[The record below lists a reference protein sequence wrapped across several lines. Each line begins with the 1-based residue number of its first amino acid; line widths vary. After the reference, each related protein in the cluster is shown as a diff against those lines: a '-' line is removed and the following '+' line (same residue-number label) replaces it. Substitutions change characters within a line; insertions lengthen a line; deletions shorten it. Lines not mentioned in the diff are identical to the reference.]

1 MIARAP
7 YLFLLLIIIPDLYL
21 DLHYWRHR
29 YAGWST
35 KRLLYWTPTI
45 GMIAYTLYLMYE
57 KNFIP
62 DNPTILYIYLLLLG
76 LIIIP
81 KWIYMLCS
89 ITGLGFCR
97 LFHKKKN
104 YGNLI
109 GLCLVPLLWFV
120 LIYGSTI
127 GFEKLEVNQQTY
139 ASPDLPAAF
148 DGYRIVLFSD
158 AHVGSY
164 KGRQHILQNA
174 IDKINAQ
181 HPDLIVYT
189 GDLQNAQPQ
198 DLYEHMDILSSLKAK
213 DGVYS
218 VLGNHDYA
226 MYIDADEAR
235 KVANNRE
242 VVSLEK
248 QMGWT
253 LLRNEHRTIERG
265 KDHIILAGM
274 ENDGDGKKFPQ
285 LGNINKALK
294 GVKKNDFI
302 LLLEHDPS
310 SWRRKIIPDGRA
322 QLTLSGHTHK
332 MQFTLFGWCP
342 LSVTGKEVNGWYSE
356 GSQSL
361 FVTAGVGGLI
371 PFRFDAP
378 GEIVVLTLT
387 K

>member
-7 YLFLLLIIIPDLYL
+7 YLFLLLILIPDVYL

-29 YAGWST
+29 FGGWTT
-35 KRLLYWTPTI
+35 KRILYWMPTI
-45 GMIAYTLYLMYE
+45 GMIAYTLRLMYE

-76 LIIIP
+76 LIVIP
-81 KWIYMLCS
+81 KWIFMLCS

-97 LFHKKKN
+97 LFRKKKN

-109 GLCLVPLLWFV
+109 GLCMVPLLWFV

-139 ASPDLPAAF
+139 TSPDLPAAF

-174 IDKINAQ
+174 IDHINAQ

-189 GDLQNAQPQ
+189 GDLQNTQPQ
-198 DLYEHMDILSSLKAK
+198 DIYEHMDLLSSLKAK

-253 LLRNEHRTIERG
+253 LLRNEHRILTKG
-265 KDHIILAGM
+265 KDHIVLAGM

-285 LGNINKALK
+285 LGNINKTLK
-294 GVKKNDFI
+294 GVKKDDFI

-310 SWRRKIIPDGRA
+310 SWRRKI
-322 QLTLSGHTHK
+322 
-332 MQFTLFGWCP
+332 
-342 LSVTGKEVNGWYSE
+342 
-356 GSQSL
+356 
-361 FVTAGVGGLI
+361 
-371 PFRFDAP
+371 
-378 GEIVVLTLT
+378 
-387 K
+387 